1 MERNCRFRKI
11 MKQNCWKF
19 LQEKDLEM
27 RSLVSRKFCS
37 LLSGMGCTLA
47 YSTLAFAADAPTA
60 DLALSFRPTQQD
72 VPYELVEKADYAACK
87 VEVERQGKNSGWVVF
102 GPEGQVLRRFWDT
115 NGDNV
120 VDQWRYYD
128 RGYEVYRDVDSNFNN
143 KVDQSRWMNIAGTR
157 WAVDTNEDGKMD
169 HWKMISAEEASR
181 EAILAMAKNDPKRLS
196 LVLLSAEEMKQ
207 LGIADDLSQKIQAEI
222 KNIAETMRARMSQ
235 SKIINGS
242 TEWLR
247 FDSSMLMPYVIP
259 ADEGKANQDLIVYEN
274 VMAIVETAGETGF
287 VQMGELVQV
296 GQAWKLTQIPAPIEG
311 DELQMTE
318 GGVLMQPSMSAAAP
332 GMTAQSE
339 ITPEMR
345 QLLTTLQ
352 ELDGNAP
359 TPQSSAAELARYNSQ
374 RVDVLRKLLAA
385 SSTEEERTQWL
396 TQMIDG
402 LAAAVQTGKYAE
414 GVRQL
419 ATIEADLRKQRP
431 NSDLIPYTAYRR
443 LLAEYTIKLQSA
455 PAENAEREEMQNWWL
470 DQLKGFV
477 TSYPKSEDA
486 ADALLQLAITEE
498 FSGKT
503 EEAQKW
509 YTSLATDHAK
519 SDAGK
524 RAQGALRRLGLEG
537 KSLALKGTG
546 LDGKPVD
553 LGAYRGKAVLVIF
566 WATWCQPCTEDLPQI
581 KALYDKYRSKGFE
594 IVGVNLDTQKEAIM
608 PYINQHGNRWAHIA
622 EPAGLE
628 GQFAV
633 DYGIISVPTMF
644 LVNQQGQVVSNA
656 TSVDDLKEQLPVLLP

>member
-1 MERNCRFRKI
+1 
-11 MKQNCWKF
+11 
-19 LQEKDLEM
+19 
-27 RSLVSRKFCS
+27 
-37 LLSGMGCTLA
+37 
-47 YSTLAFAADAPTA
+47 
-60 DLALSFRPTQQD
+60 
-72 VPYELVEKADYAACK
+72 
-87 VEVERQGKNSGWVVF
+87 
-102 GPEGQVLRRFWDT
+102 
-115 NGDNV
+115 
-120 VDQWRYYD
+120 
-128 RGYEVYRDVDSNFNN
+128 
-143 KVDQSRWMNIAGTR
+143 
-157 WAVDTNEDGKMD
+157 
-169 HWKMISAEEASR
+169 
-181 EAILAMAKNDPKRLS
+181 
-196 LVLLSAEEMKQ
+196 
-207 LGIADDLSQKIQAEI
+207 
-222 KNIAETMRARMSQ
+222 
-235 SKIINGS
+235 
-242 TEWLR
+242 
-247 FDSSMLMPYVIP
+247 
-259 ADEGKANQDLIVYEN
+259 
-274 VMAIVETAGETGF
+274 
-287 VQMGELVQV
+287 
-296 GQAWKLTQIPAPIEG
+296 
-311 DELQMTE
+311 
-318 GGVLMQPSMSAAAP
+318 
-332 GMTAQSE
+332 
-339 ITPEMR
+339 
-345 QLLTTLQ
+345 
-352 ELDGNAP
+352 GNAP

-628 GQFAV
+628 GQLAV

>member
-1 MERNCRFRKI
+1 
-11 MKQNCWKF
+11 
-19 LQEKDLEM
+19 M
-27 RSLVSRKFCS
+27 RSLVSRNICS
-37 LLSGMGCTLA
+37 FISGMGCTLA
-47 YSTLAFAADAPTA
+47 CSTMAFAADAPTA

-157 WAVDTNEDGKMD
+157 WAVDTDEDGKMD

-181 EAILAMAKNDPKRLS
+181 EAILAMAKNDPNRLT
-196 LVLLSAEEMKQ
+196 LVLLSSDEMKK
-207 LGIADDLSQKIQAEI
+207 LGIADDLSQKIQTET
-222 KNIAETMRARMSQ
+222 KNTAETMRARVSQ
-235 SKIINGS
+235 SKIINNT

-259 ADEGKANQDLIVYEN
+259 ADEGKANQDLVVYEN

-311 DELQMTE
+311 AELQMTE
-318 GGVLMQPSMSAAAP
+318 GGILMQPSMSAAAP

-385 SSTEEERTQWL
+385 SSTEEERKQWL

-419 ATIEADLRKQRP
+419 ATIETDLRKQRP
-431 NSDLIPYTAYRR
+431 NSELIPYTAYRR

-455 PAENAEREEMQNWWL
+455 PAENEEREEMQNWWL
-470 DQLKGFV
+470 AQLKGFV

-509 YTSLATDHAK
+509 YTSLATDHAAT
-519 SDAGK
+519 DAGK
-524 RAQGALRRLGLEG
+524 RAQGALRRLSLEG

-581 KALYDKYRSKGFE
+581 KALYDKYRAKGFE
-594 IVGVNLDTQKEAIM
+594 IVGVNLDTQKEAIA

-622 EPAGLE
+622 EPEGLE
-628 GQFAV
+628 GQLAV